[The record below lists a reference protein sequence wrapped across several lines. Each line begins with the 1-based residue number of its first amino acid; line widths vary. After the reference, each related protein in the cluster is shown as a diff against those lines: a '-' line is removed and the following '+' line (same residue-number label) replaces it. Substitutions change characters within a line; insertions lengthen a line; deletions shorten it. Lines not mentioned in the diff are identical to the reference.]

1 MRSVYPT
8 VAIGPQVAYDARV
21 PRVSRSAKPLTE
33 RQRELLDLFRRHT
46 ARHGLPPSVRDL
58 GAALRIQISAIHRHL
73 VALAA
78 AGHLEH
84 RDGTFRLPGGSGLP
98 VPVVASVTPEASNAG
113 TGDWVPCPTA
123 WGQGR
128 DLFAVRVRGDSL
140 RTEGILDG
148 DLVICARADRA
159 KPGEVVVIDRDG
171 VPTVSRSG
179 GKAETK
185 IAGRVIGVLRSMSG
199 ALRG

>member
-1 MRSVYPT
+1 M
-8 VAIGPQVAYDARV
+8 VAYDARV
-21 PRVSRSAKPLTE
+21 PRAGLRAKPLTE
-33 RQRELLDLFRRHT
+33 RQRELLEIFRRHT

-58 GAALRIQISAIHRHL
+58 GAALKIQISAVHRHL
-73 VALAA
+73 VALAS

-98 VPVVASVTPEASNAG
+98 VPVVSTVLPGSNGAG
-113 TGDWVPCPTA
+113 AADWVPCPAA

-128 DLFAVRVRGDSL
+128 DLFAVRVRGDQL
-140 RTEGILDG
+140 RAEGILDG

-159 KPGEVVVIDRDG
+159 KPGEMVVVDRDG
-171 VPTVSRSG
+171 VPAVSRQG
-179 GKAETK
+179 GRTDSK
-185 IAGRVIGVLRSMSG
+185 IAGRVIGVLRSMAG